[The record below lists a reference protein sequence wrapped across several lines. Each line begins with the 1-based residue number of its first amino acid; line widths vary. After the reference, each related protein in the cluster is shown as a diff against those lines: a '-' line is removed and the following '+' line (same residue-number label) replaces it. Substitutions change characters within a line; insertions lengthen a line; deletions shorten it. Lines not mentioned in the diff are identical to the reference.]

1 MEPED
6 RDVDRYVIATVRA
19 NEEEGIITARVAG
32 MVCDFL
38 IDSGAQVNTLVENI
52 YAIMKSDKK

>member
-52 YAIMKSDKK
+52 YAIMKSDKR